1 MSQMM
6 ATNVGELLPSR
17 PCELYGLHSRPAD
30 SRTPLKKY
38 FLDPVLPVLT
48 LLSMS
53 VLTIVMLVML
63 VTTVA
68 DMDLRLP
75 DSYVSIDP
83 ATGVYLGAAGG
94 SYQDQGAYA
103 GFSAAPEPLERLD
116 SWSGPRIND
125 PLPEPVT
132 E

>member
-1 MSQMM
+1 
-6 ATNVGELLPSR
+6 
-17 PCELYGLHSRPAD
+17 
-30 SRTPLKKY
+30 
-38 FLDPVLPVLT
+38 
-48 LLSMS
+48 MS

-83 ATGVYLGAAGG
+83 TAGVYLGSAGG
-94 SYQDQGAYA
+94 SYQDQGVYA
-103 GFSAAPEPLERLD
+103 GFSAAPEPIERLD
-116 SWSGPRIND
+116 SWSGAQVND

>member
-1 MSQMM
+1 MSQM
-6 ATNVGELLPSR
+6 ATSVCELLPNK
-17 PCELYGLHSRPAD
+17 PCELYGLHSRPID
-30 SRTPLKKY
+30 SRTPLKRY
-38 FLDPVLPVLT
+38 FLDPVLPMLT

-53 VLTIVMLVML
+53 VLTIAMLVTL

-83 ATGVYLGAAGG
+83 TAGVYLGSTGG

-103 GFSAAPEPLERLD
+103 NLSATMDPRESFD
-116 SWSGPRIND
+116 SWSSPPVSD

-132 E
+132 K

>member
-1 MSQMM
+1 MSQM
-6 ATNVGELLPSR
+6 ATSVCELLPSR
-17 PCELYGLHSRPAD
+17 PCDLYGLPSRPTD
-30 SRTPLKKY
+30 SRTPLKQY
-38 FLDPVLPVLT
+38 FLDPVLPMLT

-53 VLTIVMLVML
+53 VLTIVMLVMI

-75 DSYVSIDP
+75 DSYVSLDP
-83 ATGVYLGAAGG
+83 AAGVYLGPTGG

-103 GFSAAPEPLERLD
+103 DFRTAMEPMESLD
-116 SWSGPRIND
+116 SWSSSQVND
-125 PLPEPVT
+125 LLPEPVT